1 MCAYIFLITGWHI
14 VQWHILSKDCFHFI
28 SHLLFVFVAHR
39 VHEGSTKHQTRTKQ
53 CEEHDTPPRYTRDFR
68 GILFVNH
75 AERFVRLVLI
85 DMKKKKNSNIRKIV
99 TRKERKIN

>member
-1 MCAYIFLITGWHI
+1 MCGYIFLITGWHI

-28 SHLLFVFVAHR
+28 SHLLFVFVAP

-75 AERFVRLVLI
+75 AQRFVRLVY
-85 DMKKKKNSNIRKIV
+85 NS
-99 TRKERKIN
+99 